1 MLADGVGAGLQTVAT
16 FIPVVGCLFLFLAVL
31 ESSGY
36 LARAAFVVDAL
47 MRRLGLPGKAF
58 VPMLMGF
65 GCTVPAVMATGP
77 WGRSA
82 SG

>member
-36 LARAAFVVDAL
+36 LARAAFVVDA
-47 MRRLGLPGKAF
+47 
-58 VPMLMGF
+58 
-65 GCTVPAVMATGP
+65 
-77 WGRSA
+77 
-82 SG
+82 